1 MTRQEVDKMIQE
13 VQNKSDATKENI
25 VTAINQFEKY
35 IDSDPVEFDGDIII
49 TDPCYIIRAEHNGTQ
64 PMTEDDW
71 NACDYGSHM
80 EPLGI
85 RKYMSR
91 DTLYGDWSC
100 TTYNSDTGESMGQF
114 CADAGMVSVLD
125 LAEVLKYNPDFDY
138 HIKKSWTTTWIKD
151 FKGTVQFVVKREER
165 IYEEDTEW
173 WNAGD
178 VYEEYCVE
186 VIGHGINKRTGELLN
201 FVSKQT
207 G

>member
-13 VQNKSDATKENI
+13 VQNKSAEKEKI
-25 VTAINQFEKY
+25 VAAVNQFEKY

-49 TDPCYIIRAEHNGTQ
+49 TDPCYIIRDEHHGTK

-138 HIKKSWTTTWIKD
+138 HIKKDWTTTWIKD
-151 FKGTVQFVVKREER
+151 FKGTVQFVVKREEHV
-165 IYEEDTEW
+165 YEEDTKW

-178 VYEEYCVE
+178 VYEEYYVE
-186 VIGHGINKRTGELLN
+186 VVGRGINKRTGEPLN
-201 FVSKQT
+201 FIGKQT
-207 G
+207 GL